1 MTKKHRSMLLAVI
14 TLVLCLA
21 LVAGGTYALFS
32 DEVAMN
38 HHLEAGELDITLVRT
53 NLTKT
58 ELDPVTGYLK
68 TSSVDD
74 PNGGTD
80 FSNPGVGE
88 NVFGLTDDT
97 LIVPCNSYA
106 ATMKIT
112 NNSDVAF
119 GYWIEIKLNFEGEH
133 ALTAKE
139 LAELKLDEQ
148 IKVYVN
154 DQAQAVTLDQGL
166 VVGGRDNPISKLAK
180 APTLDGNGNPSHS
193 LKYSET
199 FVVCVAFENLADE
212 VNNAA
217 QGQELYFDLIV
228 HAVQLAEE
236 VPNP

>member
-1 MTKKHRSMLLAVI
+1 MTKKNRSVLLAVM

-32 DEVAMN
+32 DQITME
-38 HHLEAGELDITLVRT
+38 HHLEAGKLDITLVRT

-74 PNGGTD
+74 VPEKD
-80 FSNPGVGE
+80 FSNPNGE
-88 NVFGLTDDT
+88 NVFGITKDT
-97 LIVPCNSYA
+97 LIAPCTSYA

-119 GYWIEIKLNFEGEH
+119 GYWIEIKLDLEGM
-133 ALTAKE
+133 TAE
-139 LAELKLDEQ
+139 EISALKLDEQ
-148 IKVYVN
+148 IKVYIN
-154 DQAQAVTLDQGL
+154 DEQKAVTLDQGL
-166 VVGGRDNPISKLAK
+166 FVGDRENPISKLAK
-180 APTLDGNGNPSHS
+180 APTDDGTGNLSHS
-193 LKYSET
+193 LKSSET
-199 FVVCVAFENLADE
+199 FVVCIAFENLEDE

-217 QGQELYFDLIV
+217 QGQKLNFDLIV

-236 VPNP
+236 APTP